1 MFLNAE
7 QVASLVTAPTPEGDG
22 FQQDDSVSTST
33 TAIDF
38 DLREFLGAN
47 RLGFTSHSRRTLLV
61 VDMQKALEHQQ
72 LKRVAADI
80 DKGFRRLFDTLPDTY
95 LHNRNGKK

>member
-1 MFLNAE
+1 MLDKY
-7 QVASLVTAPTPEGDG
+7 ASLVTAPTPEGEG

-38 DLREFLGAN
+38 DLREFLEAN
-47 RLGFTSHSRRTLLV
+47 RLGFTSHSQRTLLV

-72 LKRVAADI
+72 LERVAADI
-80 DKGFRRLFDTLPDTY
+80 DMGFRRLFDTLSGTY
-95 LHNRNGKK
+95 LHNRTSKK